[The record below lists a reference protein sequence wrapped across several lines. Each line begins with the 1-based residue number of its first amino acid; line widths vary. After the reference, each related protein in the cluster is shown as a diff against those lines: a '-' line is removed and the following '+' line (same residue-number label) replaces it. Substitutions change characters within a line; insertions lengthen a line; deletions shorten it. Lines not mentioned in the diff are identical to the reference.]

1 MLRLHAGSCA
11 VLVGLLFLAVEA
23 ATVTVSAETAGT
35 TPDVVGYNTGHFVP
49 GSNTADWWDYAGVNG
64 ARFFISPARI
74 EPVGDDDADPWGD
87 GVGNRDGFIA
97 RRAALRADPAA
108 YNNFEYYRSR
118 LESVTLAGSRVRVAY
133 AFEELTRL
141 GVGMVAMIGRT
152 VARYPFD
159 DGNPWADRWE
169 HWQHYYAMAYV
180 LASDYGVVRYQMYNE
195 PNHSSNANL
204 SQGHYVTRLRFASD
218 AVQSAIADVNLKG
231 VLLGTEIAV
240 PLLSEDGGGVIV
252 NSGSQPRP
260 RRERLRG
267 DKGRGRLLHQGVC
280 RPQRDPR
287 NQGELC
293 LSGHDQHTDDRQDRL
308 RREAGRMA
316 GARHGSDG
324 DDPAGRDR

>member
-1 MLRLHAGSCA
+1 M
-11 VLVGLLFLAVEA
+11 EI
-23 ATVTVSAETAGT
+23 AGT
-35 TPDVVGYNTGHFVP
+35 VAVVTGAGGGIGRATALALADKGCGHVFVADVDAPIAAGTVELVQAR
-49 GSNTADWWDYAGVNG
+49 GSRATAVSTDVTD
-64 ARFFISPARI
+64 I
-74 EPVGDDDADPWGD
+74 
-87 GVGNRDGFIA
+87 
-97 RRAALRADPAA
+97 
-108 YNNFEYYRSR
+108 
-118 LESVTLAGSRVRVAY
+118 ESVRTLFETVRSAAGHLDILHNNA
-133 AFEELTRL
+133 
-141 GVGMVAMIGRT
+141 G
-152 VARYPFD
+152 
-159 DGNPWADRWE
+159 
-169 HWQHYYAMAYV
+169 
-180 LASDYGVVRYQMYNE
+180 LATSMPQFPEMKHERI
-195 PNHSSNANL
+195 A
-204 SQGHYVTRLRFASD
+204 
-218 AVQSAIADVNLKG
+218 AIADVNLKG